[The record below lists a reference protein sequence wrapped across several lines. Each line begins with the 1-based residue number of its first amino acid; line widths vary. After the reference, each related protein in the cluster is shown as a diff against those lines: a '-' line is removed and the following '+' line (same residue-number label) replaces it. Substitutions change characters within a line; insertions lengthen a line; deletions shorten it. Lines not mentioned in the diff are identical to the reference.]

1 MNQEIEIKK
10 VVYFAHPLRGATI
23 EETQANRKAA
33 SVLVARFVA
42 KYHVAPVCAWIHL
55 ADEWTEAEGRA
66 LGLKIDCRLIEVV
79 GLVRGEFWIIGP
91 KKPLSE
97 GMRIEEHAARG
108 VELTVV
114 DRRGELLDT

>member
-10 VVYFAHPLRGATI
+10 VVYFAHPLRGATL

-33 SVLVARFVA
+33 SVLVAKFVA
-42 KYHVAPVCAWIHL
+42 KYHVAPVCAWIPL
-55 ADEWTEAEGRA
+55 ADEWTEEEGRV

-91 KKPLSE
+91 EKPLSA
-97 GMRIEEHAARG
+97 GMRIEERKAQDCR
-108 VELTVV
+108 LLIV
-114 DRRGELLDT
+114 DRRGETPA